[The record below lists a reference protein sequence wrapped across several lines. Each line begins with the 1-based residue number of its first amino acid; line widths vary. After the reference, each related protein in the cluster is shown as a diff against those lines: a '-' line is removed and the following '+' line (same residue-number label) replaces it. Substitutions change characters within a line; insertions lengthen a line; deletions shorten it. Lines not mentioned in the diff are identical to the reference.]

1 MMVTVVLCVV
11 VVVSKRWSDDDVTLE
26 MTYLL
31 QI

>member
-1 MMVTVVLCVV
+1 MVTVVLCVVV